1 MDDQDHRTEGRTDY
15 DWIHG
20 MRIGMIVGAVL
31 GLLVGWSLGGFPVVW
46 LIIGAAAG
54 GFLGA
59 KMAPRW

>member
-1 MDDQDHRTEGRTDY
+1 MDDQEHQTEGRTEY
-15 DWIHG
+15 DWING
-20 MRIGMIVGAVL
+20 MRIGIIIGAVL
-31 GLLVGWSLGGFPVVW
+31 GLLLGWSLGGFPVVW

>member
-1 MDDQDHRTEGRTDY
+1 MDDQGHKTEGSANH

-20 MRIGMIVGAVL
+20 MRIGTIVGAVL
-31 GLLVGWSLGGFPVVW
+31 GLLLGWSLGGFPVVW